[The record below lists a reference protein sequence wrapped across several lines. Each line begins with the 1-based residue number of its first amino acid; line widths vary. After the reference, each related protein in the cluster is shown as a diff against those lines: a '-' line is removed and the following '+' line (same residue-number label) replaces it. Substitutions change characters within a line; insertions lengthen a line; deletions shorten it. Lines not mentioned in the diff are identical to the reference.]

1 MRRDVSSELLEKLDV
16 EKVSELLDIPEHRI
30 TGAIQ
35 RKTLQ
40 YVRGKHEL
48 FRFDKPISGIEG
60 GTCIFLK
67 PFEIVRGFP
76 KIPRALILHPGIA
89 SHFSSCE
96 KVAVEEKM
104 NGYNVRIALIADEA
118 AGITRGGFV
127 CPYSSVKASELV
139 GDEFFLDHPD
149 LVLCGE
155 MVGPDSPYVPKSIY
169 DIKSL
174 EFFVFDIREKLT
186 GRPMPVMKRRE
197 LAGEY
202 GMNSVRHIGENDVE
216 KAHEEIA
223 NIIRGFGTSLHEGVV
238 IKDPEMAL
246 SPVKYTSS
254 MSNCA
259 DLKYAFEFYNDY
271 GRDFFFPRVC
281 REAFQAVEWDEN
293 EDALKDRYRRLGE
306 SILRP
311 MIKTIRKKK
320 TGERITET
328 VQIRVRDLKT
338 VQEFEEH
345 LRLLGV
351 DAIFEEPEK
360 IGDGY
365 LVRIRKKYH
374 STDDKTESILRG
386 ELWS

>member
-1 MRRDVSSELLEKLDV
+1 MRRDVSSDLIGKLDV
-16 EKVSELLDIPEHRI
+16 GIVSELLDIPEHRI

-40 YVRGKHEL
+40 YVKGKQDL
-48 FRFDKPISGIEG
+48 FRFDKPISGIES
-60 GTCIFLK
+60 GTCIFLE
-67 PFEIVRGFP
+67 PFEVVRGFP
-76 KIPRALILHPGIA
+76 KIPRALTLYPGIA
-89 SHFSSCE
+89 AHFSSCE
-96 KVAVEEKM
+96 NVAVEEKM
-104 NGYNVRIALIADEA
+104 NGYNVRIALISDEI

-127 CPYSSVKASELV
+127 CPYTTEKAVELI
-139 GDEFFLDHPD
+139 GREFFSEHPD

-155 MVGPDSPYVPKSIY
+155 MVGPDSPYVPKSFYNIE
-169 DIKSL
+169 SL
-174 EFFVFDIREKLT
+174 EFFLFDIREKLT
-186 GRPMPVMKRRE
+186 GKPMPVMKRRE
-197 LAGEY
+197 LAEEY
-202 GMNSVRHIGENDVE
+202 RLNSVRLFGEYEVE
-216 KAHEEIA
+216 KAHENIA
-223 NIIRGFGTSLHEGVV
+223 DIIRGFGKSLHEGVV
-238 IKDPEMAL
+238 IKDPEMVL
-246 SPVKYTSS
+246 LPVKYTSS

-281 REAFQAVEWDEN
+281 REAFQAVEWEEN
-293 EDALKDRYRRLGE
+293 EEALEDRYRRLGE
-306 SILRP
+306 NILLP

-320 TGERITET
+320 AGERITET
-328 VQIRVRDLKT
+328 VQIRVRDIKT
-338 VQEFEEH
+338 VKEFEEH

-360 IGDGY
+360 IGDGH

>member
-1 MRRDVSSELLEKLDV
+1 MRRDVSSELFEKMDV
-16 EKVSELLDIPEHRI
+16 EKVSGLLDIPVHRI

-89 SHFSSCE
+89 AHFSSCE

-104 NGYNVRIALIADEA
+104 NGYNVRIALITDKV

-127 CPYSSVKASELV
+127 CPYTTEKASELV
-139 GDEFFLDHPD
+139 GREFFLDHPD

-169 DIKSL
+169 DIESL

-186 GRPMPVMKRRE
+186 GKPMPVMKRRE

-202 GMNSVRHIGENDVE
+202 GLNSVRLFGEYDVE
-216 KAHEEIA
+216 KAHEDIA
-223 NIIRGFGTSLHEGVV
+223 DVIRGFGTSLHEGVV
-238 IKDPEMAL
+238 IKDPEMVL

-281 REAFQAVEWDEN
+281 REAFQAVEWEEN
-293 EDALKDRYRRLGE
+293 EESLEDRYQRLGE
-306 SILRP
+306 SILSP

-320 TGERITET
+320 SGERITET
-328 VQIRVRDLKT
+328 VQIRVRDLLT
-338 VQEFEEH
+338 VKEFEEH